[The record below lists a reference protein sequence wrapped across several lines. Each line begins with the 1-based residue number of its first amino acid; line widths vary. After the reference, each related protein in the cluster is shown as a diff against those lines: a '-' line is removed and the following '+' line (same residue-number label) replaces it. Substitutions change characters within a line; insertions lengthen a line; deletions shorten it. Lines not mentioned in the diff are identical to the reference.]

1 MTKKT
6 LAAEPQV
13 YTALQPEVRKIGMT
27 DLKDALVKGIAD
39 FEAMPTHLIFLC
51 LIYPILT
58 LVMARVA
65 AGYDVLPLVFPILAG
80 TTLLGPLA
88 ATGMY
93 ELSRR
98 REGGM
103 DTSRWHAFN
112 IRKSPSKMSIAT
124 LGIVQLAIYLVWL
137 GVATTIYKL
146 IFGDWVPN
154 SVTDFVSQIFTT
166 GQGWTLIIIGSG
178 AGFVFAAVVLS
189 ISAVS
194 FPLLLDR
201 DVGAVSAAFTS
212 IRVALANPI
221 AMAAWGMI
229 VAAALMIGTLPLFF
243 GLAIVMPVLGHATWH
258 LYRKVVEW

>member
-1 MTKKT
+1 MTNENQVTESK
-6 LAAEPQV
+6 V
-13 YTALQPEVRKIGMT
+13 YTALQPEVRKIGMA

-58 LVMARVA
+58 LIMARVA
-65 AGYDVLPLVFPILAG
+65 GGYDVLPLVFPILAG
-80 TTLLGPLA
+80 TTLVGPLA

-98 REGGM
+98 RERGM

-112 IRKSPSKMSIAT
+112 IRNSPAKMSIAT

-137 GVATTIYKL
+137 GVANTIYKL
-146 IFGDWVPN
+146 IFGDWVPS
-154 SVTDFVSQIFTT
+154 SVSDFIGQVLAT
-166 GQGWTLIIIGSG
+166 GPGWTLIIVGSG
-178 AGFVFAAVVLS
+178 AGFVFAAVVLC

-212 IRVALANPI
+212 VRVALANPI
-221 AMAAWGMI
+221 TMAAWGLI
-229 VAAALMIGTLPLFF
+229 VAVTLMIGALPLFF